1 MVDFYYVIHYIVY
14 RFYRKRKE
22 GSGISML
29 YACGLHCFLSF
40 IMIGNIDYFVCLL
53 LDIPLVMNKVI
64 AIAYIFFWAIFEY
77 IVFYRLD
84 HYKEVFDRYDK
95 LSDSPT
101 MKLQIRK
108 AKVFNI
114 SVLAIDIILLFIVD
128 YCNQHK

>member
-1 MVDFYYVIHYIVY
+1 
-14 RFYRKRKE
+14 
-22 GSGISML
+22 
-29 YACGLHCFLSF
+29 
-40 IMIGNIDYFVCLL
+40 
-53 LDIPLVMNKVI
+53 MNKVI